1 MIEVSGVEFAAGG
14 KTILH
19 DISTRLPEGR
29 LTVLI
34 GPNGA
39 GKSTLLALLGRHAAP
54 ARGAIRLDGR
64 ALADWPRGEL
74 AQALTILRQD
84 TRITPRL
91 TVADLVAFGRYPH
104 GKGRLTPRDREIV
117 AAHLDRMALA
127 DLRDR
132 TFDTLSGGQQQ
143 RALIAM
149 VLAQETPWLLLDE
162 PLNNLDLSHARR
174 VMQVLRARVAEGRS
188 VVTVLHD
195 LTVAARFADHVLAMK
210 DGRLLA
216 EGPPAEV
223 FTPARLAELYEAEVE
238 VHEIGGRPVILP
250 I

>member
-1 MIEVSGVEFAAGG
+1 MIEISGLGYAAGG
-14 KTILH
+14 KAILR
-19 DISTRLPEGR
+19 DISARLPEGK
-29 LTVLI
+29 LTVLV

-39 GKSTLLALLGRHAAP
+39 GKSTLLALLGRHADP
-54 ARGAIRLDGR
+54 AQGEVRLDGR
-64 ALADWPRGEL
+64 ALAHWPRAEL
-74 AQALTILRQD
+74 ARALTILRQD

-91 TVADLVAFGRYPH
+91 TVGDLVAFGRYPH
-104 GKGRLTPRDREIV
+104 GQGRLTPRDHAIV
-117 AAHLDRMALA
+117 AEHLDRMALT

-132 TFDTLSGGQQQ
+132 QLDSLSGGQQQ

-149 VLAQETPWLLLDE
+149 VLVQETGWILLDE
-162 PLNNLDLSHARR
+162 PLNNLDLAHARR

-188 VVTVLHD
+188 VVAVLHD

-210 DGRLLA
+210 DGRVLA
-216 EGPPAEV
+216 EGTPAEV
-223 FTPARLAELYEAEVE
+223 FTPARLAALYDAEVE